1 MDIQKP
7 FKVARSY
14 SGKNFYF
21 ENFKKFQVLREFNFK
36 YSFFWNKILDKL
48 FFIFYAIPKIFE
60 KFQLL
65 ANPFWLKMLYIL
77 AFLQRGFL
85 VRVFSSSFLISLYNL
100 VSNCLV
106 EQRICMRLN
115 VSKWSAKYIWKKYLN
130 IVL

>member
-7 FKVARSY
+7 FKVAREHFS
-14 SGKNFYF
+14 SETKNF
-21 ENFKKFQVLREFNFK
+21 NKFQVLREFNFK
-36 YSFFWNKILDKL
+36 YSFFSKKILDQL
-48 FFIFYAIPKIFE
+48 FFRFYAIPEIVE

-115 VSKWSAKYIWKKYLN
+115 VSKWSAKYEQQQNIW
-130 IVL
+130 I